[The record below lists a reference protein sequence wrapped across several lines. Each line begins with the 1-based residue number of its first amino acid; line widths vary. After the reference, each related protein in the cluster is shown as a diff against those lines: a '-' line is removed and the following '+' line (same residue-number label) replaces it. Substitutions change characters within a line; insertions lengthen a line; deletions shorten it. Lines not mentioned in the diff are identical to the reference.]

1 MSRPPSRAAAASF
14 ASRIKLV
21 REGLGLGQEELAE
34 RLAISQQT
42 VSLWESGQRTPGRRS
57 WALIE
62 HRLGYTQEQLERGK
76 GFRPPEPRL
85 AEHPDKPHLPLHL
98 VPPQA
103 GTEVMRLSASG
114 LVAEALSL
122 AEALKT
128 VREAVKTGRAVWIV
142 VD

>member
-1 MSRPPSRAAAASF
+1 MNQSPTRAAGASF

-85 AEHPDKPHLPLHL
+85 AESPGKRHTPLHL
-98 VPPQA
+98 VPPRA
-103 GTEVMRLSASG
+103 GTDVMRLSASG

-122 AEALKT
+122 AEAQKVVKDA
-128 VREAVKTGRAVWIV
+128 VRAGKAVWIV
-142 VD
+142 VE

>member
-1 MSRPPSRAAAASF
+1 MH
-14 ASRIKLV
+14 
-21 REGLGLGQEELAE
+21 QT
-34 RLAISQQT
+34 IS
-42 VSLWESGQRTPGRRS
+42 
-57 WALIE
+57 
-62 HRLGYTQEQLERGK
+62 GK

-85 AEHPDKPHLPLHL
+85 AESPDKRHLPLHL

-103 GTEVMRLSASG
+103 GTDVMRLSASG

-128 VREAVKTGRAVWIV
+128 VRDAVKTGRAVWIV